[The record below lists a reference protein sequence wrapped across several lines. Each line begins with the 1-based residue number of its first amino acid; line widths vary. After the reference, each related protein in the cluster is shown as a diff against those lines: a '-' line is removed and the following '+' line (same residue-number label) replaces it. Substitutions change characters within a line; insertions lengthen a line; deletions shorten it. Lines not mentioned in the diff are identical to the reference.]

1 MKLGNRFLNLCF
13 TPLRLIVG
21 NQFLLHSNEFVLTLH
36 GFNGKI
42 LIVFGNLFSQIAATS
57 MNHEVF
63 YPFGIS
69 INLDEVVSTTER
81 TDGANQSF
89 RVFECLIAPN
99 VFNYL
104 GRVDSRLVY
113 FTTAWDVLTDSLVE
127 IIEVNVNLTQFH
139 GQHTAT
145 NVNANDVRNDLIPQI
160 SRKAND
166 TTSPGVNVRH
176 DTDFAI

>member
-1 MKLGNRFLNLCF
+1 
-13 TPLRLIVG
+13 
-21 NQFLLHSNEFVLTLH
+21 
-36 GFNGKI
+36 
-42 LIVFGNLFSQIAATS
+42 

-63 YPFGIS
+63 CPFGIS

-81 TDGANQSF
+81 TDGANKSF

-113 FTTAWDVLTDSLVE
+113 FTTAWDVLPDSLVE

-145 NVNANDVRNDLIPQI
+145 NVNTNDVRNDLIPKI
-160 SRKAND
+160 SRKANN
-166 TTSPGVNVRH
+166 TASPSMNIGH
-176 DTDFAI
+176 DTNLAI